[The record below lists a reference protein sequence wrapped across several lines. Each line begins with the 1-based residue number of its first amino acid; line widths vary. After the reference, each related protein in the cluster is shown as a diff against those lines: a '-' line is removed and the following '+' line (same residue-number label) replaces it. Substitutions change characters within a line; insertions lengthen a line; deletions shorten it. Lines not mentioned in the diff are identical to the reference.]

1 MSCNWIQ
8 FWLQFLL
15 IAIVWPL
22 AVWLW
27 TKRKVASVNR
37 LEIHLV
43 SHEASING
51 TQYPGIII
59 TFANKTGSVVYLSN
73 ARLRER
79 PRNLAIH
86 PVATRN
92 ISDSSCQLRFRPA
105 HTDQNFDRRQ
115 IILQTD
121 QDAQCWLPLVGHAD
135 DALFTYRPTR
145 WLGVFRISRYFRMTF
160 LAVVGDAR
168 CRVSLP
174 YWDTAPTP
182 TGFAEI
188 VSDDFPILHVSTTL
202 SVAKK

>member
-27 TKRKVASVNR
+27 TKRKVASVNG

-73 ARLRER
+73 ARLLEQ
-79 PRNLAIH
+79 PRNLSLH
-86 PVATRN
+86 PLTTRN
-92 ISDSSCQLRFRPA
+92 ISDSSCELKFRPA
-105 HTDQNFDRRQ
+105 FTVEKFERRQ
-115 IILQTD
+115 IILQTE
-121 QDAQCWLPLVGHAD
+121 QDAQTWLPLAAQAD
-135 DALFTYRPTR
+135 NELFTYRPRR
-145 WLGVFRISRYFRMTF
+145 WLGVFRRPRYFRMTF

-168 CRVSLP
+168 YRVSLP
-174 YWDTAPTP
+174 Y
-182 TGFAEI
+182 
-188 VSDDFPILHVSTTL
+188 
-202 SVAKK
+202 